1 MFNTKYNTSLKS
13 ALNICFSYVWIGRI
27 KHIYSYYEI
36 VFEELQKSFINGL
49 EIAIDDSS
57 LTDYKG
63 VNRDNLREMVE
74 IAREDW
80 NNFLYEFE
88 QKFEYELSKN
98 KSLCINISFVG
109 LAIFRK

>member
-1 MFNTKYNTSLKS
+1 MVNTKYNTSLKS

-36 VFEELQKSFINGL
+36 VFEELQNSFINGL
-49 EIAIDDSS
+49 EIAINDSS

-80 NNFLYEFE
+80 NNFETIKKLYRRKYAITGESLD
-88 QKFEYELSKN
+88 EYM
-98 KSLCINISFVG
+98 
-109 LAIFRK
+109 FRKRELN